1 MATAMQVGSKVIQTE
16 EVPSLLQR
24 YQLISQVMRG
34 LVIDQAI
41 ADITCNQ
48 EESLA
53 AIAEFETQHQITS
66 SEARSAWLKNQAMT
80 LEQMEEIAIRPLKIE
95 KFKTATW
102 GHRVGAYFLTRKAS
116 LDQVVYSL
124 IRTKDVGL
132 GHELY
137 FRIQEAEQ
145 SFAELARN
153 YSQGTEADT
162 GGLLGPVPLTHPH
175 PIISKMLSVSQPGQL
190 WPPRVVAEWLVIVRL
205 EKIFPAQLDESMRRR
220 LIDELFETW
229 LQEQIKAI
237 QP

>member
-1 MATAMQVGSKVIQTE
+1 MATAMQVGSKMIQIE

-24 YQLISQVMRG
+24 YQLISQVLRG

-48 EESLA
+48 EEYLA
-53 AIAEFETQHQITS
+53 ATAEFEKQHQITS
-66 SEARSAWLKNQAMT
+66 PEVRSAWLQNQVMT
-80 LEQMEEIAIRPLKIE
+80 LEQMEEIAIRPVKIE

-102 GHRVGAYFLTRKAS
+102 GHKVGSYFLTRKAS

-124 IRTKDVGL
+124 IRTKDAGL
-132 GHELY
+132 AHELY
-137 FRIQEAEQ
+137 FRIQEGEE

-175 PIISKMLSVSQPGQL
+175 PMISKLLSVSQAGQL
-190 WPPRVVAEWLVIVRL
+190 WPPRIVSEWFVIVRS
-205 EKIFPAQLDESMRRR
+205 EKLFPAQLDESMRRR
-220 LIDELFETW
+220 LINELFETW
-229 LQEQIKAI
+229 LEEQIKEVE
-237 QP
+237 P